1 MYILNNKAQEK
12 HMMTAI
18 LLGLGT
24 LCVYFFIGHV
34 LKLVVFLA
42 TSGVVGLV
50 ITAVLALWMFTDVG
64 LVAATWL
71 LLGGMVLF
79 GHVIGAHSK

>member
-1 MYILNNKAQEK
+1 MYILNNNTTEK

-24 LCVYFFIGHV
+24 LCVYFFLGHV
-34 LKLVVFLA
+34 LKLTVFLA
-42 TSGVVGLV
+42 SSGVVGILIATTLYIWV
-50 ITAVLALWMFTDVG
+50 TTDVG
-64 LVAATWL
+64 LVGSVWL
-71 LLGGMVLF
+71 ILGGMVLF

>member
-1 MYILNNKAQEK
+1 MYILNNNTQEK

-24 LCVYFFIGHV
+24 LCVYFFLGHV
-34 LKLVVFLA
+34 LRLAVFLL
-42 TSGVVGLV
+42 TSGVVGVV
-50 ITAVLALWMFTDVG
+50 IAATLYIWVTTDVG
-64 LVAATWL
+64 LVGSVFL

-79 GHVIGAHSK
+79 GQLIGAHSK

>member
-1 MYILNNKAQEK
+1 
-12 HMMTAI
+12 
-18 LLGLGT
+18 
-24 LCVYFFIGHV
+24 
-34 LKLVVFLA
+34 LVVFLA
-42 TSGVVGLV
+42 SSGVVGLV

>member
-1 MYILNNKAQEK
+1 MYILNNNAQEK

-34 LKLVVFLA
+34 RRLAVFLL

-50 ITAVLALWMFTDVG
+50 IAATLFIWVTTDVG
-64 LVAATWL
+64 LVGSVFL
-71 LLGGMVLF
+71 ILGAMVLF
-79 GHVIGAHSK
+79 GQLIGAHSK

>member
-1 MYILNNKAQEK
+1 
-12 HMMTAI
+12 MMTAI

-42 TSGVVGLV
+42 SSGVVGVV
-50 ITAVLALWMFTDVG
+50 IAAVLTIWLTTDVG
-64 LVAATWL
+64 LVGATWL

-79 GHVIGAHSK
+79 GHMIGAHSK